1 MLIIA
6 HTHSITGDNK
16 SLLHYVSSYKPSTGI
31 EAAMENTNKKYG
43 KESKLKLSRHADENN
58 NDDIASVGE
67 THYFDILNGISC
79 VSFQKRKRPC

>member
-1 MLIIA
+1 
-6 HTHSITGDNK
+6 
-16 SLLHYVSSYKPSTGI
+16 
-31 EAAMENTNKKYG
+31 MENTNKKYG

-79 VSFQKRKRPC
+79 VSFQKEKENMLNIVFFRNSTGTHLAFLCLIIFMKMLLM